1 MKNTYTVAL
10 AGNPNVGKSTIFNSL
25 TGMHQHTGNW
35 TGKTVANATGKAIIN
50 DKEFTFVDIPGT
62 YSIMSNSE
70 EEEIARDY
78 ICFGNPD
85 ATVIVVDSTC
95 LERNLNLVYQI
106 MEITDNIIVCVNL
119 LDEAKKKKIK
129 IDLNKLENLLGV
141 PVVGTVAR
149 ERQTLENLKNT
160 IYKVCEGEIKPH
172 TKTVIY
178 EQEIEE
184 NLEKIVEKLDTDL
197 LVNEYSEIRNI
208 ATDIEVEENKI
219 SKKLYRWIAIKL
231 IDGEEKILKSIQ
243 ENLKLDLEE
252 QEIQQLVIEAKENLE
267 TREITSKNF
276 KDKIVVDIMKKA
288 EETSKEVCTFENKN
302 YRERD
307 LKIDKILTS
316 KIFGIPIMILF
327 LGLIFWITIVGA
339 NYPSEWLFSIFNWFQ
354 DKLVH
359 FANYIHCPTWL
370 SEMLINGVYKTLTWI
385 VAVMLPPMAI
395 FFPLFT
401 ILEDLGYLPRIAFNM
416 DGFFKK
422 ACCSGKQM
430 ITMCMGFG
438 CNACGVTGCRIID
451 SPRERLIAILT
462 NNFVPCNGRFPFLIT
477 IATIFIAG
485 AFAGG
490 NGFLAS
496 ILSTFAVIIVI
507 IFGIF
512 LTLVISKILS
522 KTILKGMPSSMI
534 LELPPYRKPQF
545 GKILV
550 RSIFDRTLFVLGRA
564 ISVAAPAGL
573 VIWLMANVG
582 INGQS
587 LLSIIANFLNPFA
600 KLMGLDG
607 YILTAF
613 ILGIPANEIVL
624 PIILMC
630 YLKGGTLVNIEDT
643 IQIGQILIQNGWTM
657 LTAMNVMLFTILHF
671 PCATTLLTVKKETG
685 SWKWT
690 AISFAIPTI
699 CGIVLCM
706 FTNLVYNFILVC

>member
-35 TGKTVANATGKAIIN
+35 TGKTVANATGKSIIN
-50 DKEFTFVDIPGT
+50 EKEFTFVDIPGT

-85 ATVIVVDSTC
+85 VTVIVVDSTC

-106 MEITDNIIVCVNL
+106 MEITDSIIVCVNL

-129 IDLNKLENLLGV
+129 IDLKKLENLLGV

-149 ERQTLENLKNT
+149 DKQTLENLKKT

-172 TKTVIY
+172 TKTVRY

-184 NLEKIVEKLDTDL
+184 NLEKIVEKLNTDL

-243 ENLKLDLEE
+243 ENLELNLGE
-252 QEIQQLVIEAKENLE
+252 QEIRQSVIEAKKNLE

-276 KDKIVVDIMKKA
+276 KDKIVADIMKKA

-339 NYPSEWLFSIFNWFQ
+339 NYPSEWLFSVFNWLQ
-354 DKLVH
+354 DKLIY
-359 FANYIHCPTWL
+359 FANYIHCPIWL
-370 SEMLINGVYKTLTWI
+370 SDMLINGVYKTLTWI

-490 NGFLAS
+490 NGLLAS

-573 VIWLMANVG
+573 VIWLMANIG

-630 YLKGGTLVNIEDT
+630 YLKSGTLVNIEDT

-657 LTAMNVMLFTILHF
+657 ITAMNVMLFTILHF

-706 FTNLVYNFILVC
+706 FTNLVYNFILVY